1 LLAENLPPRNGRAVF
16 QKEKIDRPRARH
28 SSFPLLINIRIKF
41 MFKELNG
48 FLGVMMLLLVLRW
61 ALPEEISALA
71 GEILVKVLTIIRDLI
86 TQAQI

>member
-1 LLAENLPPRNGRAVF
+1 
-16 QKEKIDRPRARH
+16 
-28 SSFPLLINIRIKF
+28 

-71 GEILVKVLTIIRDLI
+71 GEILVKILTIIRDLI